1 MNEILDLKHELLRS
15 RAGSGPG
22 AELILGLLTTARK
35 IDAACAEILA
45 RYGLSEGR
53 LAVLLA
59 VSDTPGIAPG
69 QVAEQL
75 GVTRATVTGL
85 TDALEKSALLERA
98 AVSGDRRSLSL
109 RTTSAGEALVAELS
123 PIYRDWLTVIAVD
136 VSADQERATSAAL
149 AAIQRRLDETP

>member
-1 MNEILDLKHELLRS
+1 MNKILDLKHELLRS
-15 RAGSGPG
+15 RAGSGSG

-85 TDALEKSALLERA
+85 TDALEKSALLERS

-149 AAIQRRLDETP
+149 AAIQRRLDETL